1 LLPIISVNP
10 NISNEALD
18 IILEDKF
25 GIEPM
30 TLQLYWT
37 KTKAKIFIEG
47 SHK

>member
-30 TLQLYWT
+30 TLQ
-37 KTKAKIFIEG
+37 TKAKFFIEG